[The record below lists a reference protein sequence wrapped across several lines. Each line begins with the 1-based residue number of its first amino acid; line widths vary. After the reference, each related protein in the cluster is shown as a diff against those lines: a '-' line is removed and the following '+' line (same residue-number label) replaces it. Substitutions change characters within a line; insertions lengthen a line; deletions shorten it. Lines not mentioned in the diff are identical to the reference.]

1 MEKHGIRL
9 RGGVAFGGKI
19 RAASPL
25 QLIDSIDG
33 KYMIFF

>member
-19 RAASPL
+19 RATSPL
-25 QLIDSIDG
+25 QLIDFIDS
-33 KYMIFF
+33 KYLIFL